1 MYLLWYCDNP
11 KKATAMKV
19 AEAIQAYTDRFK
31 TRPNV
36 VLMNKEELIEVA
48 GVTARS
54 EGYIRKFN
62 YWVGWEDGAGR
73 ASDLTTR

>member
-36 VLMNKEELIEVA
+36 VLMNKEELIAVA
-48 GVTARS
+48 GAHVVNVIVELNAIEEHLSRVL
-54 EGYIRKFN
+54 IAD
-62 YWVGWEDGAGR
+62 VV
-73 ASDLTTR
+73 L